1 VGVGQDVD
9 DLGLM
14 IFEAMAERG
23 RVRWGIGGLVCSFDI
38 RSKALFGDRRLSD

>member
-23 RVRWGIGGLVCSFDI
+23 RVRWGIT
-38 RSKALFGDRRLSD
+38 